1 MTKEKNGKKDTHKTI
16 LIARFS
22 ALSDVAMTVPVVY
35 SVCRSNEH
43 VRFVF
48 ITKPATQSLFLNR
61 PPNLIVLGIDLKE
74 KYHGLRGMIKL
85 FNDLRQEYQFDAY
98 ADLHDVLRSH
108 VLEIMCRLHG
118 IPFSRINKGR
128 TNKRALTRRRNKV
141 MLPLIS
147 SRARYR
153 EVFLRMGLNL
163 EERFTSLFDG
173 EKGDSSIFAE
183 ITPPKKT
190 GERWIGIAPFAKHK
204 GKIYPTELMER
215 IVSDVSTWDNTTI
228 FLFGNGDDERKVCD
242 GWTNK
247 YRSVIS
253 LADKRYGFPTEL
265 SLMSHLD
272 VMLSMDSGNM
282 HLASIVAIPVIS
294 IWGATH
300 PYCGF
305 KGWKQQETNM
315 IQLPMVCRPCSVFGD
330 KPCHR
335 GDYHCLA
342 GIPPQIII
350 DKIKTIISTCK

>member
-1 MTKEKNGKKDTHKTI
+1 MSKEKNSQNDTHKTV

-35 SVCRSNEH
+35 SVCRCNPH

-48 ITKPATQSLFLNR
+48 ITKPATQSLFIN
-61 PPNLIVLGIDLKE
+61 PPSNLIVLGLDLKV
-74 KYHGLRGMIKL
+74 KYHGLQGMIKL
-85 FNDLRQEYQFDAY
+85 FNDLRREYRFDAF

-118 IPFSRINKGR
+118 IPFSRINKGL
-128 TNKRALTRRRNKV
+128 TNKRALTRRRNKI

-147 SRARYR
+147 TRARYR

-163 EERFTSLFDG
+163 EERFTSLFD
-173 EKGDSSIFAE
+173 KGKGNPAAFTE
-183 ITPPKKT
+183 ITPPKAD

-204 GKIYPTELMER
+204 GKIYPAELMER
-215 IVSDVSTWDNTTI
+215 VVSDISTWENTKI
-228 FLFGNGDDERKVCD
+228 FLFGNGEEERKVCD
-242 GWTNK
+242 TWSNK
-247 YRSVIS
+247 FQSVIS
-253 LADKRYGFPTEL
+253 LADKRYGFPAEL
-265 SLMSHLD
+265 SLMSYLD
-272 VMLSMDSGNM
+272 VMLSMDSANM
-282 HLASIVAIPVIS
+282 HLASIVATPVVS

-300 PYCGF
+300 PYCGS
-305 KGWKQQETNM
+305 KGWKQQEINM
-315 IQLPMVCRPCSVFGD
+315 VQLSMVCRPCSVFGD

-335 GDYHCLA
+335 DDYHCLA